1 MSALDLIDT
10 HAHLDISPLSNQV
23 EDALLRAK
31 EAGVSQVITVGIDME
46 SSERVVALAEK
57 YHQVFAAVGIHPHD
71 AKNASESV
79 FGKLKGLAK
88 GQKVVAWGEVG
99 LDYAKKYSS
108 EKVQK
113 RVFKLQLGCARES
126 ELPVIIHDRDAHEDV
141 LKILKVHGRGIKG
154 VFHCF
159 SGDIDFLREILD
171 MGFYVSVTGI
181 ITFPKAEGLREVIRY
196 VPLDS
201 LFLET
206 DCPFLSPAP
215 FRGRPNEPARLLQV
229 AEEVAKV
236 KDISI
241 EEVAY
246 CTSRNARDFFNLPVP

>member
-23 EDALLRAK
+23 EDILLKAK
-31 EAGVSQVITVGIDME
+31 DAGVSQVITMGIDLE
-46 SSERVVALAEK
+46 SSERAVALAEK
-57 YHQVFAAVGIHPHD
+57 YHQVFASVGIHPHD

-88 GQKVVAWGEVG
+88 GQKVVAWGEIG

-108 EKVQK
+108 KNVQK
-113 RVFKLQLGCARES
+113 KIFELQLGCARES
-126 ELPVIIHDRDAHEDV
+126 ELPVIIHDRDAHQDV
-141 LKILKVHGRGIKG
+141 LEILKVYGRGIKG

-159 SGDIDFLREILD
+159 SGDIDFLREILN
-171 MGFYVSVTGI
+171 MGLYVSVTGI
-181 ITFPKAEGLREVIRY
+181 ITFPKAEGLREVISY

-206 DCPFLSPAP
+206 DCPFLSPVP
-215 FRGRPNEPARLLQV
+215 FRGKANEPARVLHV

-241 EEVAY
+241 EEVAS
-246 CTSRNARDFFNLPVP
+246 CTSRNARGFFNLPVP